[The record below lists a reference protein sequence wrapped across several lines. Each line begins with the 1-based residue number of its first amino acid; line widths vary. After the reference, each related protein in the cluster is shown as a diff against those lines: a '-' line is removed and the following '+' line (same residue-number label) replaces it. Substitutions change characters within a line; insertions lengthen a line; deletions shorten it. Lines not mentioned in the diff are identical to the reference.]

1 MSSEECG
8 LAFVPFL
15 MGFSVLAFVLGFAV
29 QVNVY
34 FVRMGASWVG
44 PKHQT
49 AHICVSPVADEES
62 SSDLQSVLWL
72 KKK

>member
-1 MSSEECG
+1 
-8 LAFVPFL
+8 

-44 PKHQT
+44 PEHQT
-49 AHICVSPVADEES
+49 AHICVSSAAGEES
-62 SSDLQSVLWL
+62 SSELQFVLWL
-72 KKK
+72 NKK